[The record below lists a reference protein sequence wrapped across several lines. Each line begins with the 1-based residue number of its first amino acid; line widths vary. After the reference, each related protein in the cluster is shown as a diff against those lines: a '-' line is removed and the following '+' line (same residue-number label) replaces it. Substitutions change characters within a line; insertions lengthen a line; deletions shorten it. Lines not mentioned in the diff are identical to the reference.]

1 MIIRKRNR
9 SFLIAYLVIGFFH
22 FSTAQVLDKTVAD
35 SLIQIMLTEDL
46 PDTTRY
52 QLAMDIADYTTV
64 PRITLKYAQEAL
76 KVAKNMRN
84 NSWQAAALLNVGQA
98 YEKLGEIENAQK
110 AVLNSIS
117 FYLEEEYKEGVAA
130 AYLVLSNVY
139 TQQDNYSRALEYNK
153 EALSL
158 FREKGDSIRLATALL
173 TTSEIYE
180 GLGQY
185 DLSAMSLEEART
197 LFREL
202 EFEVGEAYATGNLG
216 LLEME
221 LGNSTLGEKY
231 LNDAISRL
239 EKFEDNY
246 AIAEYQLS
254 LSKIY
259 QERED
264 TVTALNY
271 AQQSWEMA
279 EQDGLL
285 EQMRNASQ
293 RLASIYVQRGDYE
306 QAYLHQT
313 RYLELK
319 DSINNLEVVQNLA
332 DMRTEFEIAQKQAE
346 IDFLTEKRGKQRII
360 LVGLILLSLLVVIVA
375 WLYYRGYRIQKKAN
389 EKLSQQKEELN
400 TQNEML
406 DALIVTRERF
416 FSIISHD
423 LRGPVGSF
431 YSLANII
438 KMHLEKQEYAELPP
452 IVDHVEKSAIHLSL
466 MLDNL
471 LNWAL
476 NQQDNIP
483 IQPEKLLVK
492 EVAAEVIEVFQT
504 VALSKNIALS
514 SLLDT
519 PMYVWA
525 DRNALFTI
533 LRNLTN
539 NALKFT
545 PQGGAVTIT
554 AQPVR
559 KDVIIQ
565 IIDTGIGMSPEKVR
579 TLFKLKEGKSTWGT
593 SGEKGIGLG
602 LQLVKEFVDRSKGT
616 IDVVSAE
623 GAGTTFTVTLP
634 AYREEKIVT

>member
-1 MIIRKRNR
+1 
-9 SFLIAYLVIGFFH
+9 
-22 FSTAQVLDKTVAD
+22 
-35 SLIQIMLTEDL
+35 MLTEDL

-264 TVTALNY
+264 TVTALNN

-616 IDVVSAE
+616 IDVVSVE

>member
-1 MIIRKRNR
+1 
-9 SFLIAYLVIGFFH
+9 
-22 FSTAQVLDKTVAD
+22 
-35 SLIQIMLTEDL
+35 
-46 PDTTRY
+46 
-52 QLAMDIADYTTV
+52 MDISDYTTSF
-64 PRITLKYAQEAL
+64 RIRLAYSKEAL
-76 KVAKNMRN
+76 QISRRLQNP
-84 NSWQAAALLNVGQA
+84 SWQAAALLNIGQA
-98 YEKLGEIENAQK
+98 YEKLGDIEKAQI
-110 AVLNSIS
+110 ALLNSLAL
-117 FYLEEEYKEGVAA
+117 YTEEGRREGIAS
-130 AYLVLSNVY
+130 AYLALSNVY
-139 TQQDNYSRALEYNK
+139 TQQDNYSKALEYN
-153 EALSL
+153 EQAITLL
-158 FREKGDSIRLATALL
+158 REKGDSIRLGTALL
-173 TTSEIYE
+173 TISEVYE
-180 GLGQY
+180 GLEQY

-197 LFREL
+197 LFRES

-239 EKFEDNY
+239 EKFGDNY

-293 RLASIYVQRGDYE
+293 RLASIYVLRGDYE

-332 DMRTEFEIAQKQAE
+332 DMRTEFEVAQKQAE

-360 LVGLILLSLLVVIVA
+360 LAGLILLSLLVVVVA

-579 TLFKLKEGKSTWGT
+579 TLFKPKEGKSTWGT

-616 IDVVSAE
+616 IDVVSVE
-623 GAGTTFTVTLP
+623 GAGTTFTVSLP
-634 AYREEKIVT
+634 AYREEKIIT

>member
-1 MIIRKRNR
+1 
-9 SFLIAYLVIGFFH
+9 
-22 FSTAQVLDKTVAD
+22 
-35 SLIQIMLTEDL
+35 
-46 PDTTRY
+46 
-52 QLAMDIADYTTV
+52 
-64 PRITLKYAQEAL
+64 
-76 KVAKNMRN
+76 MRN

-616 IDVVSAE
+616 IDVVSVE